1 MLILPGH
8 QYQCCDG
15 LSRRGFLQIGAL
27 AFGGL
32 TLPQLLR
39 AESQSGGKA
48 TGKSVINIFLSGGP
62 THMDTFDLKPQA
74 PSEFRGEFLP
84 IKTNSPGLE
93 ICELMPE
100 LSTVGNQFS
109 IIRSVENFKNEHNA
123 RQSDSGWSV
132 NSLKNIG
139 GRPGIGS
146 VMSKIMGPAQV
157 TPEGAAPTNL
167 DLSGSTRPGFLGPM
181 HSAFRPNSRARGN
194 LILDRRVTRE
204 RLDDR
209 TQLLKN
215 LDGIKR
221 AMDASGRMTAIDSFT
236 ERAMGIITS
245 GKLAEALETKN
256 EDPRTKEMYG
266 IGRDR
271 YSRSNESFLKA
282 RRLLEA
288 GVRCVSLNFGSWD
301 THGKNFDSM
310 RKQLPPL
317 SKALSALIIDLDRTG
332 RLDDTIIM
340 MSGEFGR
347 TPRVNR
353 NAGRDHWNRAG
364 FFFIAGGG
372 MQHGQAI
379 GKTNRLGEFPQER
392 PVKLQHIFHTVYH
405 QLGIDAN
412 NITFTDP
419 NGRPQYIVEERE
431 LIHELI

>member
-1 MLILPGH
+1 MLVLPGNH
-8 QYQCCDG
+8 YECCDG
-15 LSRRGFLQIGAL
+15 ISRRNFLQIGAL
-27 AFGGL
+27 ACGGL

-48 TGKSVINIFLSGGP
+48 SGKSIINIFLNGGP

-74 PSEFRGEFLP
+74 PAEFRGEFLP
-84 IKTNSPGLE
+84 IQTKSSGLE

-100 LSTVGNQFS
+100 LAAVGDRFS
-109 IIRSVENFKNEHNA
+109 VIRSIDNFKNEHNA
-123 RQSDSGWSV
+123 RQSDSGWTV
-132 NSLKNIG
+132 RSLKNIG

-146 VMSKIMGPAQV
+146 VMSQVFGPAQV
-157 TPEGAAPTNL
+157 TPEGAAPTNV
-167 DLSGSTRPGFLGPM
+167 DLSNSSRPGFLGPM

-194 LILDRRVTRE
+194 LTLDRRVTRE

-209 TQLLKN
+209 AQLLKD

-221 AMDASGRMTAIDSFT
+221 TMDASGRMSAIDSFT
-236 ERAMGIITS
+236 ERAIGIITS
-245 GKLAEALETKN
+245 GKLADALDTKK
-256 EDPRTKEMYG
+256 EDQKTKDMYG
-266 IGRDR
+266 IGRGR
-271 YSRSNESFLKA
+271 YARANESFLKA

-288 GVRCVSLNFGSWD
+288 GVRCVSLNFGGWD
-301 THGKNFDSM
+301 THGKNFDIM

-317 SKALSALIIDLDRTG
+317 SIALSALITDLDRTG

-379 GKTNRLGEFPQER
+379 GQTNRLGEFPQER
-392 PVKLQHIFHTVYH
+392 PVKLQHVFHTVYH
-405 QLGIDAN
+405 QLGIDTDS
-412 NITFTDP
+412 ITFTDP

-431 LIHELI
+431 LIQELI